1 MRLLRRY
8 ILRSLTGPFLFSL
21 GACTGLLLV
30 NQLARRLGDLVGKD
44 LPWQVIAEVL
54 GLSIPFI
61 IALTLPM
68 AVLVAIL
75 YGYSQL
81 GQDSEITAMRATGV
95 SVLQMLRPALI
106 AGVLLTG
113 VNFLFVDQILPR
125 TNARLGNLQS
135 DIGQKKPAF
144 QMREQAVNALYPYF
158 IRAARVFPG
167 SGRMRDV
174 EIFDFS
180 LSDTRRVIYADSGL
194 MSFDTKGTDLIL
206 LLYQGRVHEYKR
218 ESASQIQITRFT
230 LNNIRVKNVQNL
242 FERDTINFHRGDRE
256 MTTCEMMDRVT
267 TSRRQA
273 ARAAATRVD
282 LARQD
287 LRTMM
292 HLTQPALTGRPTD
305 TTAIHHCGAWRDFET
320 VIGRWLL
327 PSAAQAQQAAKRPV
341 PPRPLLPSPGPPR
354 LPVPDTTA
362 RAPGAGQQPAT
373 VLSGFIDVTTT
384 IQEEQSG
391 YLTADK
397 FLVEIH
403 KKYAISMACFS
414 FVLIG
419 VALALRF
426 PRGGMG
432 LVIGG
437 GSAIF
442 AIFYVGLVG
451 GEALAD
457 RGFVSP
463 AIAMWGPNVIV
474 MATGIIG
481 LIRVNREFGSTRGGD
496 LADLFYT
503 LTRPF
508 RFRRRAT

>member
-1 MRLLRRY
+1 MRLIRRY
-8 ILRSLTGPFLFSL
+8 ILRSLAGPFLFSL

-44 LPWQVIAEVL
+44 LPYRVIAEVL
-54 GLSIPFI
+54 ALSIPFI

-81 GQDSEITAMRATGV
+81 GQDSEITAMRANGV
-95 SVLQMLRPALI
+95 SVLQMLWPALV
-106 AGVLLTG
+106 AGVVLTA

-135 DIGQKKPAF
+135 DISQKKPAF
-144 QMREQAVNALYPYF
+144 QMREQAINALNPYF
-158 IRAARVFPG
+158 IRAARVYPG
-167 SGRMRDV
+167 SGKLTDV

-180 LSDTRRVIYADSGL
+180 LADTRRVIYADSGR
-194 MSFDTKGTDLIL
+194 MEFDQRGTDLIL
-206 LLYQGRVHEYKR
+206 ELRRGKVHEYKR
-218 ESASQIQITRFT
+218 ESPSQIQVTQFLKNT
-230 LNNIRVKNVQNL
+230 IRVKNVQNL

-256 MTTCEMMDRVT
+256 MTTCEMMDRV
-267 TSRRQA
+267 SAARRQA
-273 ARAAATRVD
+273 ARAGATRIELV
-282 LARQD
+282 RQD

-292 HLTQPALTGRPTD
+292 HLSQSGLAPKPGD
-305 TTAIHHCGAWRDFET
+305 TTAVEHCGAWRTFERS
-320 VIGRWLL
+320 VGRWLL
-327 PSAAQAQQAAKRPV
+327 PVAAQAQQAAGQ
-341 PPRPLLPSPGPPR
+341 PPRPPTTLLP
-354 LPVPDTTA
+354 VTDTSA
-362 RAPGAGQQPAT
+362 RHPAIVAQAVA
-373 VLSGFIDVTTT
+373 VLSGVSETTT
-384 IQEEQSG
+384 TAQEELSAT
-391 YLTADK
+391 LTADK

-403 KKYAISMACFS
+403 KKYAISVACFT

-419 VALALRF
+419 VAMALRF

-457 RGFVSP
+457 RGFISP
-463 AIAMWGPNVIV
+463 VLGMWGPNLIYTAV
-474 MATGIIG
+474 GIIG

-496 LADLFYT
+496 LADL
-503 LTRPF
+503 LDILIRPF
-508 RFRRRAT
+508 RLLRRGA

>member
-8 ILRSLTGPFLFSL
+8 VLRSLAGPFLFSL

-30 NQLARRLGDLVGKD
+30 NQLARKLGDLVGKD
-44 LPWQVIAEVL
+44 LSWQVIAEVL

-81 GQDSEITAMRATGV
+81 GQDSEITAMRANGV
-95 SVLQMLRPALI
+95 SVLQMLMPALV
-106 AGVLLTG
+106 AGVVLTG
-113 VNFLFVDQILPR
+113 INFLFVDQILPR
-125 TNARLGNLQS
+125 TNARLGNLQN
-135 DIGQKKPAF
+135 DIAQKKPAF
-144 QMREQAVNALYPYF
+144 QMREQAINALNPYF
-158 IRAARVFPG
+158 IRAARVYPG
-167 SGRMRDV
+167 SGRLTDV

-180 LSDTRRVIYADSGL
+180 LSDTRRVIYADSGV
-194 MSFDTKGTDLIL
+194 MSFDAKGTDLIL
-206 LLYQGRVHEYKR
+206 LLHTGKVHEYKR
-218 ESASQIQITRFT
+218 ETPGQIQITRFD
-230 LNNIRVKNVQNL
+230 LNTIRVKNVQNL
-242 FERDTINFHRGDRE
+242 FERDTINFRRGDRE

-267 TSRRQA
+267 SSRRQA
-273 ARAAATRVD
+273 ERAGLTRPD
-282 LARQD
+282 MARQD
-287 LRTMM
+287 LR
-292 HLTQPALTGRPTD
+292 ALMRLVQSGATVRPRD
-305 TTAIHHCGAWRDFET
+305 TTTVQHCGRWRTFEQA
-320 VIGRWLL
+320 VGKWLL
-327 PSAAQAQQAAKRPV
+327 PEAAHAQQPA
-341 PPRPLLPSPGPPR
+341 PPRPVAQPAPKPPA
-354 LPVPDTTA
+354 PVVLAPDTSA
-362 RAPGAGQQPAT
+362 RLAVPGQQPAILLSSITDVSTT
-373 VLSGFIDVTTT
+373 VQD
-384 IQEEQSG
+384 ERAG
-391 YLTADK
+391 YAAADM

-403 KKYAISMACFS
+403 KKYAISMACFT

-419 VALALRF
+419 VAMALRF

-437 GSAIF
+437 GSGIF

-463 AIAMWGPNVIV
+463 AVAMWAPNLIV
-474 MATGIIG
+474 MVVGIVG

-496 LADLFYT
+496 LADLFDT

-508 RFRRRAT
+508 RFRRRDA